1 MEKDPL
7 GTRNRETKVY
17 AEINI
22 RNAMVDDADTF
33 IHIISGKS
41 RHVQSQFHFHHG
53 KTLMSECSSIFLFMY
68 NLIFLF
74 MLNFKQVSLYSS
86 ISTIFCLSSHSQ
98 YTTMTIVELFYLLSF
113 IAFCTY
119 IYSSS

>member
-17 AEINI
+17 ADINI

-41 RHVQSQFHFHHG
+41 RHSYKANF
-53 KTLMSECSSIFLFMY
+53 IFIME
-68 NLIFLF
+68 NL
-74 MLNFKQVSLYSS
+74 S
-86 ISTIFCLSSHSQ
+86 
-98 YTTMTIVELFYLLSF
+98 
-113 IAFCTY
+113 
-119 IYSSS
+119 